1 MKSYADCKKEVAKK
15 YGFGNLVMG
24 HLVKYYD
31 EAAEMYA
38 KECVEHSQKTTTPD
52 DIKRLFE
59 EYKKEH
65 LPNASE
71 PFHHEAEIAAG
82 FKYFLLW
89 MERKVAVSNG
99 EMILP
104 ERCLNEDAI
113 SKGWTTRCFN
123 QNMCQLCLQKPLIVG

>member
-38 KECVEHSQKTTTPD
+38 RECVANSSKAISPEG
-52 DIKRLFE
+52 IKNLFE

-65 LPNASE
+65 LPDADE
-71 PFHHEAEIAAG
+71 PFHYEAEIASG
-82 FKYFLLW
+82 FKHFLLW
-89 MERKVAVSNG
+89 LE
-99 EMILP
+99 
-104 ERCLNEDAI
+104 
-113 SKGWTTRCFN
+113 
-123 QNMCQLCLQKPLIVG
+123 QKTKAA

>member
-38 KECVEHSQKTTTPD
+38 KECVANSSKAISLEQ
-52 DIKRLFE
+52 IKNLF
-59 EYKKEH
+59 
-65 LPNASE
+65 
-71 PFHHEAEIAAG
+71 AAG

-89 MERKVAVSNG
+89 LEQKQKAV
-99 EMILP
+99 
-104 ERCLNEDAI
+104 
-113 SKGWTTRCFN
+113 
-123 QNMCQLCLQKPLIVG
+123 